1 MAENQ
6 VNINLSLLDQQ
17 GTIKKRT
24 AEVEN
29 LNNQLDKTQKL
40 ASNAFAATGT
50 KTGAQALR
58 ATEAPDST
66 VRLQRT
72 VVSTGM
78 QDSTRDQTR
87 PTPRRATYGRGGGGS
102 NEDYTIAGG
111 ITGRGGASARDFAD
125 QARGLGGLVRLYA
138 EYAANLFA
146 VSAAFSSLREAMNT
160 DIMIR
165 GMEQLGAASGSSLVG
180 MTKSFE
186 LATDGMVSFREA
198 AEAVTKATT
207 SGMGQD
213 QVMDIA
219 KVAKGASQALGLN
232 MGDAVS
238 RLTRGIT
245 KLEPELLDEL
255 GIFTKLD
262 KAVTDYAR
270 SVGKS
275 ESQLTD
281 FERRQAFANAVLKE
295 GKDKFAEIA
304 QEGNPYD
311 KLLATLK
318 NTAQNILSVVNTV
331 VGPIAKLLADN
342 TALIGIAITALT
354 ARLVSKVFPVLSNY
368 RDFLQQT
375 AIDSAARAKEIA
387 ESVREREVFGKTGL
401 EAKAGVPQA
410 KQAVEAIQK
419 QIDAQKVLVE
429 QSKKASEPIIKQ
441 IALQNELNV
450 LLAKRNQLQDDV
462 KRRGEKAVELG
473 ESVRSFSLSA
483 YFQKASAEA
492 AAADAAKMNILAN
505 ISKGYDVR
513 GVRESFKELADL
525 VNQNSAALGAW
536 GRMAT
541 YASGATIILGQ
552 ALGQLAGYFARFLKV
567 IGVILVTF
575 DILNKIFSSNEKE
588 SKKFSA
594 TLDELNNNVETAA
607 DVNEKYKNSLRIE
620 SVLAYGKALDGL
632 SGSIVKAATDFKNL
646 KGASSWTDELLNA
659 SKDLTLGIFGKS
671 AEVKVAE
678 DIGRGIESTIN
689 TLGDSP
695 LGKEY
700 QAQVRDILQIDGE
713 TLLNKESVTGALKS
727 VKGDVDKFSGALDKL
742 AAASNKVNDEQQKNI
757 LYLKGLKEAAQLAEK
772 ATQTFMNSL
781 KDSSP
786 LTTMFETNI
795 KYLSQLDKGLRS
807 ADWQSVSAAIDS
819 LKDADFAGLFGN
831 AAPEIAKLSDEFQ
844 NTLLPEIDS
853 TKLKLQEAEKEL
865 TKLKGKWLSGWEG
878 SEANRAMRDQQNIVD
893 GLKARLPELQQQ
905 IMAMNNVI
913 ATAISASVIQQSQK
927 VFQKFKLEL
936 QKLDVE
942 QQKYFLS
949 KAPVETIEGARA
961 LNKLEKETID
971 IETKLI
977 NANYDLADSLDQLN
991 LTITQDRDA
1000 REIER
1005 LKKEG
1010 TASFIDMN
1018 PEAVNTANMSASEKT
1033 LFRLETRA
1041 RGLEEIK
1048 RLLSDPK
1055 TSPEALESQLTKF
1068 PEMFGAFNRKMTAR
1082 LKAREA
1088 DFKKQR
1094 SDFDLAFKEIDIAA
1108 KQATDTLQFE
1118 LNYAKS
1124 VVAGI
1129 AMDTPQV
1136 IAANIQFLA
1145 EQTNKEISIIETAR
1159 NAKLQKAEE
1168 IYKKRGQAGE
1178 AEYNA
1183 SVKLINTEAD
1193 RLRKAAELQSTND
1206 KILQQRELEAQKL
1219 KRTLDLES
1227 EILKVKKAG
1236 LLGNTLEQDKQ
1247 RQEIERQERLNQ
1259 FRKTTEVELNK
1270 GIASAQDKLAE
1281 FDRTNARQI
1290 MGPGGEILP
1299 QSLSSE
1305 GQAARTVLEASLA
1318 GEKDKLA
1325 IARQNFNLNEHAI
1338 NLQNDYSNGL
1348 KEQGEIIAKNQLARD
1363 AVAIVE
1369 DQSFETARHQLALDQ
1384 QRFEMLRS
1392 YGLIVGQNAR
1402 QQEADLKIRE
1412 IILQRDQELLAN
1424 LRERE
1429 QLEENLLQ
1437 ARYRAVGITPGSMDY
1452 GYGTGAPEE
1461 NILGKAT
1468 GAEVTGAQGALMKNI
1483 AAADR
1488 LRQTSGQSINLI
1500 EKDLLNTD
1508 RMRNYEQAFS
1518 GYFNSMADAI
1528 ENWSRTGKMNSK
1540 ELFNSLISDLARYE
1554 LKLAMTALYAN
1565 AIRPLFNS
1573 ALSFFGLP
1581 MLPVGKAKGDVMM
1594 GGMSLPGYAM
1604 GGVFDQGRATKYAR
1618 GGIVDQP
1625 VLFPMKKGVG
1635 LMGEAGPEA
1644 IMPLRKD
1651 AGGNLGVIAYARGG
1665 ILPVG
1670 RTPNGEM
1677 GVNMGAIRGSR
1688 ESQPQYNHETVIH
1701 NYSGQPVTEKVSMNS
1716 RGGRKTEYFIGEA
1729 AAGETA
1735 RNGGSMQNAIRNTY
1749 GLQPRLIRR

>member
-17 GTIKKRT
+17 STIKKRT

-29 LNNQLDKTQKL
+29 LNNQLDRTQKL
-40 ASNAFAATGT
+40 ASGGIPATGT
-50 KTGAQALR
+50 RTGAQALR

-87 PTPRRATYGRGGGGS
+87 PTPRRATYGGGGGGGGS
-102 NEDYTIAGG
+102 SNENYTIAGG

-342 TALIGIAITALT
+342 TALIGIAIAALAT
-354 ARLVSKVFPVLSNY
+354 KLVSKVFPVLSNY
-368 RDFLQQT
+368 RDYLQQT

-429 QSKKASEPIIKQ
+429 QSKKASEPLIKQ

-462 KRRGEKAVELG
+462 KRRGERAVELG

-483 YFQKASAEA
+483 YFQKASADA

-525 VNQNSAALGAW
+525 VNQNSAALGMW

-552 ALGQLAGYFARFLKV
+552 ALGQLASYFARFLKV
-567 IGVILVTF
+567 IGVILITF

-594 TLDELNNNVETAA
+594 TLDELNNNVETAT

-632 SGSIVKAATDFKNL
+632 SGSITKTATDFKNL
-646 KGASSWTDELLNA
+646 KGASSWTDEILNA

-689 TLGDSP
+689 TLGDSA

-700 QAQVRDILQIDGE
+700 QTQIRDILQIDGE
-713 TLLNKESVTGALKS
+713 TLLNKES
-727 VKGDVDKFSGALDKL
+727 DKFSGALDKL

-757 LYLKGLKEAAQLAEK
+757 LYLKGLKEASQLAEK

-807 ADWQSVSAAIDS
+807 ADWKAVSAAIES

-831 AAPEIAKLSDEFQ
+831 AAPEIARLSDEFQ

-865 TKLKGKWLSGWEG
+865 TKLKSKWSSGWEG

-913 ATAISASVIQQSQK
+913 ATAISNSVIQQSQK

-1010 TASFIDMN
+1010 TASFIDMSPGATN
-1018 PEAVNTANMSASEKT
+1018 PASMSANEQA

-1041 RGLEEIK
+1041 RGLEEVK

-1055 TSPEALESQLTKF
+1055 TSPEALESQLSKF
-1068 PEMFGAFNRKMTAR
+1068 PEMFGAFNRRMTAR

-1094 SDFDLAFKEIDIAA
+1094 SDFDLTFKEIDIAA

-1124 VVAGI
+1124 IVAGI

-1159 NAKLQKAEE
+1159 NARLQKAEE

-1193 RLRKAAELQSTND
+1193 RLKKAAELQAAND
-1206 KILQQRELEAQKL
+1206 RILQQRELEAQKL

-1227 EILKVKKAG
+1227 QVLKVRKAG
-1236 LLGNTLEQDKQ
+1236 ILGTSLEQDIQ
-1247 RQEIERQERLNQ
+1247 RQTIERQERLNQ
-1259 FRKTTEVELNK
+1259 FRKTTELELNK
-1270 GIASAQDKLAE
+1270 GITAAKDKLDE
-1281 FDRTNARQI
+1281 FDKANARTI

-1299 QSLSSE
+1299 QSMSSE
-1305 GQAARTVLEASLA
+1305 QQAARRVLEANLT
-1318 GEKDKLA
+1318 GQQQKLFD
-1325 IARQNFNLNEHAI
+1325 ARESFNLDESAI
-1338 NLQNDYSNGL
+1338 TLQQDYTNGL
-1348 KEQGEIIAKNQLARD
+1348 KAQGDQFAKNQLARD
-1363 AVAIVE
+1363 IAAIS
-1369 DQSFETARHQLALDQ
+1369 DDKALDTARHQLALDQ
-1384 QRFEMLRS
+1384 QSFDVLRQ
-1392 YGLIVGQNAR
+1392 YGLIIGQNAR
-1402 QQEADLKIRE
+1402 RQEADLKIRD

-1429 QLEENLLQ
+1429 QLEENLLR
-1437 ARYRAVGITPGSMDY
+1437 ARYTSLGITPGSMDY

-1461 NILGKAT
+1461 DFLGRAS
-1468 GAEVTGAQGALMKNI
+1468 GAEVTGAKGALAKNI

-1488 LRQTSGQSINLI
+1488 LRQTSARSVSLI
-1500 EKDLLNTD
+1500 ENDVLNTD
-1508 RMRNYEQAFS
+1508 RMRTYEQAFS
-1518 GYFNSMADAI
+1518 GYFNNMADAI
-1528 ENWSRTGKMNSK
+1528 ENWSKTGKMNSK

-1554 LKLAMTALYAN
+1554 LKLAMTALYA
-1565 AIRPLFNS
+1565 ATLRPLLNIG
-1573 ALSFFGLP
+1573 LSFFGLP
-1581 MLPVGKAKGDVMM
+1581 MLPVPKAKGDVMM
-1594 GGMSLPGYAM
+1594 GGMSVPGYAM

-1625 VLFPMKKGVG
+1625 VLFPMKKGIG

-1670 RTPNGEM
+1670 RTPSGEM

-1701 NYSGQPVTEKVSMNS
+1701 NYTGQPVTEKVSTDS
-1716 RGGRKTEYFIGEA
+1716 RGGRRTEYFIGEA

-1735 RNGGSMQNAIRNTY
+1735 RNGGTMQNAIRNTY

>member
-1 MAENQ
+1 MAENK
-6 VNINLSLLDQQ
+6 VNIDLNLLDQQ
-17 GTIKKRT
+17 STIKKRT
-24 AEVEN
+24 QEVEN
-29 LNNQLDKTQKL
+29 LNSKLEKTQNL
-40 ASNAFAATGT
+40 AANAFSATGT

-72 VVSTGM
+72 VVNTGL
-78 QDSTRDQTR
+78 QDSARDQTR
-87 PTPRRATYGRGGGGS
+87 PTPRRASYGGGGD

-111 ITGRGGASARDFAD
+111 VTGRGGAAARDFAD

-138 EYAANLFA
+138 ELSANLFA
-146 VSAAFSSLREAMNT
+146 VSAAFLSLRDAMQT

-165 GMEQLGAASGSSLVG
+165 GMQQLGAASGTSLVSMAKG
-180 MTKSFE
+180 FE
-186 LATDGMVSFREA
+186 AATDGMVSLREA

-213 QVMDIA
+213 QVMAIA
-219 KVAKGASQALGLN
+219 EVAKGASQALGLN
-232 MGDAVS
+232 MSDAVS

-245 KLEPELLDEL
+245 KIEPELLDEL

-295 GKDKFAEIA
+295 GRDKFAEIA

-311 KLLATLK
+311 KLLASLK
-318 NTAQNILSVVNTV
+318 NTAQNILSVVNTI

-342 TALIGIAITALT
+342 TALIGIAITALS

-368 RDFLQQT
+368 RDYLQQT

-410 KQAVEAIQK
+410 KQAVENINK
-419 QIDAQKVLVE
+419 QIDAQKVLVD
-429 QSKKASEPIIKQ
+429 QSKKANEPLIKQ

-450 LLAKRNQLQDDV
+450 LLAKRNQLQDDLR
-462 KRRGEKAVELG
+462 RRGDKATELG

-483 YFQKASAEA
+483 YLQKASADA

-513 GVRESFKELADL
+513 GVRESFKELTDL
-525 VNQNSAALGAW
+525 ISQNSAALGMW
-536 GRMAT
+536 GKMAT

-552 ALGQLAGYFARFLKV
+552 ALGQLAAYFSRFLKV
-567 IGVILVTF
+567 IGVILITF
-575 DILNKIFSSNEKE
+575 DVLNKIFSSSEKE

-594 TLDELNNNVETAA
+594 TLDELNSNVETAA

-620 SVLAYGKALDGL
+620 SVLAYGKALEGL
-632 SGSIVKAATDFKNL
+632 SGSITKIATDFKNL
-646 KGASSWTDELLNA
+646 KGASSWTDEILNA

-678 DIGRGIESTIN
+678 DVGRGIESTIN
-689 TLGDSP
+689 TLGDSA

-713 TLLNKESVTGALKS
+713 TLLNKESVTSALKS
-727 VKGDVDKFSGALDKL
+727 VKGDVDKFSDALDKL
-742 AAASNKVNDEQQKNI
+742 AAASGKANDEQQKNI
-757 LYLKGLKEAAQLAEK
+757 LYLKGLKDAAQLAEK
-772 ATQTFMNSL
+772 STQSFMNSL

-795 KYLSQLDKGLRS
+795 KYLSQLDKSLS
-807 ADWQSVSAAIDS
+807 SPDWKAVTSAIDS
-819 LKDADFAGLFGN
+819 LKGADFAGLFGN
-831 AAPEIAKLSDEFQ
+831 AAPEIARLADEFE
-844 NTLLPEIDS
+844 NRLIPEIDS
-853 TKLKLQEAEKEL
+853 TNLKLKEAEDKL
-865 TKLKGKWLSGWEG
+865 TKLKSKMFAGREG
-878 SEANRAMRDQQNIVD
+878 TQANRDVLDQQVIVD
-893 GLKARLPELQQQ
+893 SLKARLPELKQE

-913 ATAISASVIQQSQK
+913 ATAISSSVIQQSQK

-942 QQKYFLS
+942 QQKYFIS

-961 LNKLEKETID
+961 INKLEKQTID
-971 IETKLI
+971 IESKLV
-977 NANYDLADSLDQLN
+977 NSNYDLADSLDQLN
-991 LTITQDRDA
+991 LTINQDRDA

-1010 TASFIDMN
+1010 IASFSGVN
-1018 PEAVNTANMSASEKT
+1018 PEALPSSMSANEKA
-1033 LFRLETRA
+1033 LYRLEQRSS
-1041 RGLEEIK
+1041 RIDEIK
-1048 RLLSDPK
+1048 KLLSDPK
-1055 TSPEALESQLTKF
+1055 TSPEQLEKILSTF

-1088 DFKKQR
+1088 DLKKQR

-1145 EQTNKEISIIETAR
+1145 EQLNREINIIDTAQQ
-1159 NAKLQKAEE
+1159 AKLQKAEE
-1168 IYKKRGQAGE
+1168 IRKKRGQAGQ
-1178 AEYNA
+1178 AEYDA

-1193 RLRKAAELQSTND
+1193 RLRKAAELQAANE

-1219 KRTLDLES
+1219 QRILDLENAF
-1227 EILKVKKAG
+1227 LKVRKAG
-1236 LLGNTLEQDKQ
+1236 LLGNTLQQDIQ

-1270 GIASAQDKLAE
+1270 GIASAQDKLKE
-1281 FDRTNARQI
+1281 FDKVNAGTI
-1290 MGPGGEILP
+1290 MGPGGEMLP
-1299 QSLSSE
+1299 RPLSDE
-1305 GQAARTVLEASLA
+1305 GQAARRVLEASLA
-1318 GEKDKLA
+1318 GQKEKLA
-1325 IARQNFNLNEHAI
+1325 IARQIFNLDEYAI
-1338 NLQNDYSNGL
+1338 TIQQEFSNAL
-1348 KEQGEIIAKNQLARD
+1348 KEQGDQFARNQLARD
-1363 AVAIVE
+1363 AAAIVNDE
-1369 DQSFETARHQLALDQ
+1369 SFETAKHQLALDQ
-1384 QRFEMLRS
+1384 QRFGVLRE
-1392 YGLIVGQNAR
+1392 YGLITGQNAR

-1437 ARYRAVGITPGSMDY
+1437 ARYKAAGITPGGMEMDWSP
-1452 GYGTGAPEE
+1452 AAEQDA
-1461 NILGKAT
+1461 LAAAT

-1488 LRQTSGQSINLI
+1488 LRQTSARSVSLV

-1508 RMRNYEQAFS
+1508 RMRAYEQAFS

-1528 ENWSRTGKMNSK
+1528 ENWARTGKFNSK
-1540 ELFNSLISDLARYE
+1540 ELFNSLISDLAKYE
-1554 LKLAMTALYAN
+1554 LRLGMTALYVN

-1573 ALSFFGLP
+1573 ALSFLGFGFQLP
-1581 MLPVGKAKGDVMM
+1581 TPKAKGDVMM
-1594 GGMSLPGYAM
+1594 GGASLPGYAM
-1604 GGVFDQGRATKYAR
+1604 GAVFDNGNVAKYAR
-1618 GGIVDQP
+1618 GGIVNQP
-1625 VLFPMKKGVG
+1625 TLFPMKKGMG

-1651 AGGNLGVIAYARGG
+1651 DRGNLGVMAFARGG

-1670 RTPNGEM
+1670 RMSTGEM
-1677 GVNMGAIRGSR
+1677 GVNISGNRSSR
-1688 ESQPQYNHETVIH
+1688 DSQPQYNHETIIH
-1701 NYSGQPVTEKVSMNS
+1701 NYSGQQVTEKVSMNS
-1716 RGGRKTEYFIGEA
+1716 RGGRRTEYFIGDT
-1729 AAGETA
+1729 AAGETV
-1735 RNGGSMQNAIRNTY
+1735 RNGGSMQNAIRGTY
-1749 GLQPRLIRR
+1749 GLQPKLIRR